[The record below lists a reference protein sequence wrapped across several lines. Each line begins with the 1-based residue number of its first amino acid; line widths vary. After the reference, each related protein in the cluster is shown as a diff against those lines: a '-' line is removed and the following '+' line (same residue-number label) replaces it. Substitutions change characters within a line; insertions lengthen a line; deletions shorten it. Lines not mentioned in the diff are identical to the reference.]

1 MAPGFQLAFYALLI
15 MAASMAG
22 GLAPAMMRF
31 THRTLHLLMS
41 FVAGLMLGVAVF
53 HMLPHAAEKLRA
65 ANDPTGIDAA
75 VLWLMVGLLGM
86 FFLIRAFHFHQHA
99 SLEPDDALAPG
110 TNAES
115 EHSGCLVHDHGHHH
129 DHDHDHSHDHDH
141 DEPKAQAAHEHDSP
155 SAHKL
160 SWVGI
165 GFGLTVHTLIDGMAL
180 AASVRDEALRG
191 GPVWFVGVATFL
203 AIALHKPLDA
213 MSITTL
219 MASSGWSR
227 RWRLGANAT
236 FAAMCPIGIML
247 FFAVDRALAA
257 DSQFIGAALAFSAGV
272 FLCISLG
279 DLLPEIQFHHHD
291 RVQLSLALLF
301 GVLLAWCL
309 RFVEPHEHGHSR
321 NDARPSVN
329 LAPTLRVGTR
339 AISTSEFNGRKSAF
353 FRAPALPSVRLL
365 MGLKNHE
372 NSVAARMA
380 EPEHGGR
387 QVRKRLLGMFAAIK
401 TRSCSWTGSNC

>member
-1 MAPGFQLAFYALLI
+1 MAPGIQLAFYAVLI
-15 MAASMAG
+15 MTASMAG

-31 THRTLHLLMS
+31 THRQLHLLMS
-41 FVAGLMLGVAVF
+41 FVAGLMLGVGVF
-53 HMLPHAAEKLRA
+53 HMLPHAAEKLRS
-65 ANDPTGIDAA
+65 ANDPTGIDMA

-99 SLEPDDALAPG
+99 SLEPDEALAPG
-110 TNAES
+110 SNAEG

-129 DHDHDHSHDHDH
+129 DHDHDASHAHG
-141 DEPKAQAAHEHDSP
+141 AHEHEPP

-180 AASVRDEALRG
+180 AASVRDEASSG
-191 GPVWFVGVATFL
+191 GPLWFVGVATFL

-227 RWRLGANAT
+227 GWRMGANAT
-236 FAAMCPIGIML
+236 FAAMCPLGIML

-257 DSQFIGAALAFSAGV
+257 DARFVGAALAFSAGV

-279 DLLPEIQFHHHD
+279 DLLPEIHFHHHD
-291 RVQLSLALLF
+291 RVQLSLALLT
-301 GVLLAWCL
+301 GVLLAWSL
-309 RFVEPHEHGHSR
+309 RFVEPHEHGHQ
-321 NDARPSVN
+321 
-329 LAPTLRVGTR
+329 L
-339 AISTSEFNGRKSAF
+339 K
-353 FRAPALPSVRLL
+353 SVRPIPD
-365 MGLKNHE
+365 
-372 NSVAARMA
+372 SV
-380 EPEHGGR
+380 
-387 QVRKRLLGMFAAIK
+387 L
-401 TRSCSWTGSNC
+401 RSE

>member
-1 MAPGFQLAFYALLI
+1 MAPGFLLAFYAVLI
-15 MAASMAG
+15 MTASMAG
-22 GLAPAMMRF
+22 GLAPALMRF

-53 HMLPHAAEKLRA
+53 VLLPHATEKLHSA
-65 ANDPTGIDAA
+65 DDPTGIHSA

-99 SLEPDDALAPG
+99 SLEPDEALAPG
-110 TNAES
+110 SNAEG

-129 DHDHDHSHDHDH
+129 DHDHDSPHVH
-141 DEPKAQAAHEHDSP
+141 EPP

-180 AASVRDEALRG
+180 AASVRDETSRG
-191 GPVWFVGVATFL
+191 VPAWVAGLATFF
-203 AIALHKPLDA
+203 AIFMHKPLDA

-227 RWRLGANAT
+227 KWRLGANAA

-247 FFAVDRALAA
+247 FFAVDRTLTA
-257 DSQFIGAALAFSAGV
+257 DGRFVGAALAFSAGV

-279 DLLPEIQFHHHD
+279 DLLPEIHFHHHD
-291 RVQLSLALLF
+291 RVQLSLALLT
-301 GVLLAWCL
+301 GVLLAWGL
-309 RFVEPHEHGHSR
+309 QFVEPHAHGHQIK
-321 NDARPSVN
+321 DARPVHESV
-329 LAPTLRVGTR
+329 LR
-339 AISTSEFNGRKSAF
+339 
-353 FRAPALPSVRLL
+353 
-365 MGLKNHE
+365 
-372 NSVAARMA
+372 A
-380 EPEHGGR
+380 E
-387 QVRKRLLGMFAAIK
+387 
-401 TRSCSWTGSNC
+401 